1 MVQQPTMGG
10 KLGLGLKPITDVKLD
25 KWCNNLQW
33 MQNLVWGFK
42 FQPTTDVKFG
52 LMLEPIMDVNLGT
65 GFNLQWMWNM
75 VRAINRQQM
84 TIYGA

>member
-10 KLGLGLKPITDVKLD
+10 KLGLGLNPIMDVKLD

-42 FQPTTDVKFG
+42 FPPTTDVKFG
-52 LMLEPIMDVNLGT
+52 LMLEPIMKTWYGLSTYNGC
-65 GFNLQWMWNM
+65 GMW
-75 VRAINRQQM
+75 
-84 TIYGA
+84 YGP

>member
-1 MVQQPTMGG
+1 MGG
-10 KLGLGLKPITDVKLD
+10 KLGLGLKWRIDGKLD

-33 MQNLVWGFK
+33 MLNLVWGFK